1 MAFAVESIIALQKRI
16 DNQTRN
22 QTVMFQPLNRF
33 NKRLGITL
41 KKCY

>member
-22 QTVMFQPLNRF
+22 QTVRFKPLDSII
-33 NKRLGITL
+33 RLGITL